1 MESKTILILGG
12 YGNTG
17 KPLARLLL
25 QETDVQLVLAGRDVD
40 KAKRLANEFNFAFVG
55 NRVTGAYADA
65 SDMTSLRQ
73 AFTDIDFV
81 VVASSTAQY
90 TREVAT
96 VALEAGIDYLD
107 VQYSSKKVAL
117 LKSMAEEIKRT
128 GCCFITE
135 GGFHP
140 GLPAAMVRYVAPYFD
155 RLEKARVGSV
165 LKVDW
170 KKLDV
175 ADSTVNELLEEL
187 NDFEMLTFKDGR
199 WKKASMLGMS
209 DFLSMDFGGVFK
221 KQYCAPMMLE
231 EMRALPDMFPSLK
244 ETGFFV
250 GSFNWFVDW
259 LAMPIAML
267 AIKLWPQKAARPMAR
282 WMHWGLNTFS
292 KPPYG
297 TLLKVEASG
306 EKDGK
311 AKTMEVIIS
320 HPDGY
325 LFTAIP
331 VAACLLQYLDG
342 SIDKPGLW
350 VQANIVDPARLMKDM
365 QHMGIT
371 MQTNTGG

>member
-25 QETDVQLVLAGRDVD
+25 QETDVQLVLAGRNVD
-40 KAKRLANEFNFAFVG
+40 KAKLTAAEFNREFEG
-55 NRVTGAYADA
+55 GRVSGVYADA
-65 SDMTSLRQ
+65 SEMTSLRQ
-73 AFTDIDFV
+73 AFTDVDFV

-107 VQYSSKKVAL
+107 VQYSSKKVTL
-117 LKSMAEEIKRT
+117 LKAMAEEIKRT

-209 DFLSMDFGGVFK
+209 DFLSMDFGGMFK